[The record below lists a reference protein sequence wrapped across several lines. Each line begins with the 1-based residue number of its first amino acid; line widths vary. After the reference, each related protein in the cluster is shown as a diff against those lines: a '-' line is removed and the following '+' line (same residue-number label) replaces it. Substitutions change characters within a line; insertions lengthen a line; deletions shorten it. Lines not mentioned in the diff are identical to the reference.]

1 MIVQNKYAVDV
12 LSDDNDARDSF
23 LQQIERMNVV
33 LDSLTKHSLMCRGRA
48 LEKTL

>member
-1 MIVQNKYAVDV
+1 MIMTQEI
-12 LSDDNDARDSF
+12 RF

-48 LEKTL
+48 LEKSVKAGSGNDKGNQ